1 MKTNRGE
8 PNIIS
13 ELSSSYITLN
23 KSTSRYKY
31 IDQIKELLDLLI
43 DQIGIKLDLYK
54 LYLLIGFPISI

>member
-31 IDQIKELLDLLI
+31 ID
-43 DQIGIKLDLYK
+43 
-54 LYLLIGFPISI
+54 